1 MAVRRVMGRCV
12 RPLAALLVAA
22 SLAGC
27 VPVLMGGALV
37 GTTMVA
43 TDRRSP
49 GMQLED
55 QAIEQRMRNAVNDNF
70 GDKIQVTPSSY
81 NRHLLLVG
89 AASDEA
95 TRERLDRFGKGTQN
109 VRTVTNRIEVGP
121 GRTMSAAA
129 NDSWISGQVRA
140 QLIGA
145 SKLPSNTF
153 AITTWRGV
161 VYLQA
166 RVSRAEGAA
175 AARVASSVRG
185 VKQVV
190 TLYEYISDE
199 EAARTVGQEPTAEPT
214 HGTPAPTAGNTASS
228 LAPAAPAPAAVEP
241 SGGAQVIPIPRAP

>member
-1 MAVRRVMGRCV
+1 MAGHWVKTRGVRAV
-12 RPLAALLVAA
+12 AALLAAA

-49 GMQLED
+49 GIQLED
-55 QAIEQRMRNAVNDNF
+55 QAIEQRLRNAVSDNF
-70 GDKIQVTPSSY
+70 GDIVQVTPSSY

-89 AASDEA
+89 AVPDQA
-95 TRERLDRFGKGTQN
+95 TKDRVERFAKGTQN
-109 VRTVTNRIEVGP
+109 VKAVTNRLDVAP
-121 GRTMSAAA
+121 SRTVSAGA
-129 NDSWISGQVRA
+129 NDSWITSQVRA
-140 QLIGA
+140 QLIGT

-153 AITTWRGV
+153 AITTFRGV

-166 RVSRAEGAA
+166 KVSRAEGAS

-190 TLYEYISDE
+190 TLYEYISDD
-199 EAARTVGQEPTAEPT
+199 EASRTVGPAASSGEPAV
-214 HGTPAPTAGNTASS
+214 GTPAPTASQ
-228 LAPAAPAPAAVEP
+228 LAPPAPAPVEP
-241 SGGAQVIPIPRAP
+241 QGGAQVIPIPAAP